1 MDEAA
6 LCVVLSTSAGSA
18 GYIRWVSPLFVRN
31 SLCGLHQMGELALC
45 MSLFTSARSV
55 GHTRWVLYYHAVA
68 PNPDFHGAAGGPG
81 SPGYLHPT
89 DWQRSWGTIP

>member
-1 MDEAA
+1 M
-6 LCVVLSTSAGSA
+6 VGGSS
-18 GYIRWVSPLFVRN
+18 R
-31 SLCGLHQMGELALC
+31 GLNTPPPPVAKPKPAPAVPRDVFGPVK
-45 MSLFTSARSV
+45 RV
-55 GHTRWVLYYHAVA
+55 GQGDVYAMLYYHAVA